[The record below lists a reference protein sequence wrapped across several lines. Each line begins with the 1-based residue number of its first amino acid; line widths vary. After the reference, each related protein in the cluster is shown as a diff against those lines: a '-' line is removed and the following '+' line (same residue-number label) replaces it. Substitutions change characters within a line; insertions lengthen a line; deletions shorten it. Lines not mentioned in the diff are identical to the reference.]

1 MSAVRCSVQ
10 VSGEL
15 RDLIPQFLA
24 NRRLDVEQLDAAL
37 GRGDFDTVRRIGHT
51 LRGAGGGYG
60 FNEITRLGAAIEAR
74 AKAREPGLSALVR
87 ELADYLAGVDVVY
100 D

>member
-15 RDLIPQFLA
+15 RDLIPRFLA

-37 GRGDFDTVRRIGHT
+37 RRGDLDAVRSIGHT

-60 FNEITRLGAAIEAR
+60 FDEITRLGAEIEAR
-74 AKAREPGLSALVR
+74 AKVREPGLSALVR
-87 ELADYLAGVDVVY
+87 ELADYLDGVDVVY